1 MRGEAARGWDRQV
14 SGKGDKRR
22 PTDESAYGDGWDR
35 IFGNCRLNKLGKE
48 NGEPESDAAE
58 DARQAEGVG

>member
-35 IFGNCRLNKLGKE
+35 IFGAQGKDVSAKEGEATECDANCHVEQEVK
-48 NGEPESDAAE
+48 S
-58 DARQAEGVG
+58 